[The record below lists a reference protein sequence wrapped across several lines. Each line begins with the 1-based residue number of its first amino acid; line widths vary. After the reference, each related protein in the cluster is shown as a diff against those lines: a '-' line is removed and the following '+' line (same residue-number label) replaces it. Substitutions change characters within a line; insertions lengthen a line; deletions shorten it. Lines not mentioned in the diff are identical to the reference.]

1 VHCPDAVYLLEYVST
16 FADLGLAPDLLAAIR
31 DVGYDAPSPIQEQ
44 AIPPLLEG
52 LDVIGQAQTGSGKTA
67 AFGLPMLQYVDP
79 SEDDVQG
86 LVLTPTR
93 ELCIQVTQA
102 LRAYGKRKGVDVV
115 AVFGGAPIRTQQA
128 QLRAGGQIVVGTVG
142 RVKDLISRHSL
153 VLHACRFVVL
163 DEADE
168 MLDLGFLEDVEKI
181 LALTPSSR
189 QTALFSA
196 TMPLEIRRLADQYLY
211 DPTTIRIKTDTMT
224 VDTVEQFALEV
235 SARDKPEALATVLE
249 AERPEQALVFVRT
262 KIRCDQ
268 LYRSLRD
275 RGMNVKA
282 LHGDMTQGSRDGVMI
297 SFKDGRLPLLIAT
310 DVASRGLDISGISH
324 VINFDVP
331 MSPDVYVHRVGRTG
345 RVGRSGRAITFYEP
359 RQQRDIEAI
368 ERHAGVKLSPWVKG
382 AHVAPTPAK
391 PPPRRHS
398 KPQVSPNGEGPAS
411 KVIVSGGRA
420 AGLEPSDII
429 HAITAAT
436 ELDGG
441 SVRNVR
447 VLERFAFVEVPQREA
462 ARVIEQ
468 TGGTEVRGHVLRL
481 ELAKS

>member
-1 VHCPDAVYLLEYVST
+1 MTA
-16 FADLGLAPDLLAAIR
+16 FADLRLDPAILEAIH
-31 DVGYDAPSPIQEQ
+31 DVGYEAPSPIQEE

-52 LDVIGQAQTGSGKTA
+52 RDVIGQAQTGSGKTA

-79 SEDDVQG
+79 SEHEVQA

-102 LRAYGKRKGVDVV
+102 LRAYGRRKGIDVV
-115 AVFGGAPIRTQQA
+115 AVFGGAPIRSQQA
-128 QLRAGGQIVVGTVG
+128 QLRAGGHVVVGTVG
-142 RVKDLISRHSL
+142 RVKDLISRHAL
-153 VLHACRFVVL
+153 LLHACRFVVL

-168 MLDLGFLEDVEKI
+168 MLDLGFLEDVERI
-181 LALTPSSR
+181 LSLTPSSR

-196 TMPLEIRRLADQYLY
+196 TMPPAIRRLAERYLF
-211 DPTTIRIKTDTMT
+211 DPVIVKVATKTLT

-235 SARDKPEALATVLE
+235 KPREKADRLVEVLE
-249 AERPEQALVFVRT
+249 AERPEQALVFCRT

-268 LYRSLRD
+268 LYRTLRD

-282 LHGDMTQGSRDGVMI
+282 LHGDMTQGARDGVMI
-297 SFKDGRLPLLIAT
+297 SFKDGRLPLLVAT
-310 DVASRGLDISGISH
+310 DVASRGLDITGISH

-331 MSPDVYVHRVGRTG
+331 ISPDVYVHRIGRTG

-359 RQQRDIEAI
+359 KQRREIVAI
-368 ERHAGVKLSPWVKG
+368 EKHAGVKLAPWVKG
-382 AHVAPTPAK
+382 AHVAPTPVIPK
-391 PPPRRHS
+391 PRRHS
-398 KPQVSPNGEGPAS
+398 KPRLSPDGDGPAT
-411 KVIVSGGRA
+411 KLIVAGGRA

-436 ELDGG
+436 GLDGE

-447 VLERFAFVEVPQREA
+447 VLEHFAFVEVPQQQAQRI
-462 ARVIEQ
+462 VDSVS
-468 TGGTEVRGHVLRL
+468 GTEVNGEPLRL
-481 ELAKS
+481 EVARS

>member
-1 VHCPDAVYLLEYVST
+1 MTT
-16 FADLGLAPDLLAAIR
+16 FSDLGLAPDLLEAIR

-44 AIPPLLEG
+44 AIPLLLEG

-79 SEDDVQG
+79 DESDVQG

-115 AVFGGAPIRTQQA
+115 AVFGGAPIRSQQA
-128 QLRAGGQIVVGTVG
+128 QLRAGGQVVVGTVG

-153 VLHACRFVVL
+153 MLHATRFVVL

-168 MLDLGFLEDVEKI
+168 MLDLGFLEDVERI
-181 LALTPSSR
+181 LSLTPSSR

-196 TMPLEIRRLADQYLY
+196 TMPPEIRRLADQYLY
-211 DPTTIRIKTDTMT
+211 DPVIVKVETATLT

-235 SARDKPEALATVLE
+235 APRDKPEALARVLE
-249 AERPEQALVFVRT
+249 AEHPDQALVFVRT

-275 RGMNVKA
+275 KGMNVKA

-324 VINFDVP
+324 VINYDVP
-331 MSPDVYVHRVGRTG
+331 MSPDIYVHRIGRTG

-359 RQQRDIEAI
+359 RQVRDIQAI
-368 ERHAGVKLSPWVKG
+368 ERHAGVKLSPWVKD
-382 AHVAPTPAK
+382 AHVAPLPVK

-398 KPQVSPNGEGPAS
+398 KPRVSANGEGPSS
-411 KVIVSGGRA
+411 KLIVSGGRA

-429 HAITAAT
+429 HAITSAT
-436 ELDGG
+436 ALDGG

-447 VLERFAFVEVPQREA
+447 VLERFAFVEVPQSEA
-462 ARVIEQ
+462 QRVVDQ

-481 ELAKS
+481 ELAKA

>member
-1 VHCPDAVYLLEYVST
+1 MTD
-16 FADLGLAPDLLAAIR
+16 FAELGLSPDLLQATR
-31 DVGYDAPSPIQEQ
+31 DVGYENPSPIQEQ
-44 AIPPLLEG
+44 AIPLLLEG

-79 SEDDVQG
+79 TEHDVQG

-102 LRAYGKRKGVDVV
+102 LRAYGKTKGIDVV

-128 QLRAGGQIVVGTVG
+128 QLRAGGHIVVGTVG

-153 VLHACRFVVL
+153 MLNACRFVVL

-196 TMPLEIRRLADQYLY
+196 TMPAEIRRLADQYLY
-211 DPTTIRIKTDTMT
+211 DPVIVKVKNPTLT

-235 SARDKPEALATVLE
+235 QPREKADRLVEVLE
-249 AERPEQALVFVRT
+249 AERPDQALVFVRT
-262 KIRCDQ
+262 KIRCDA
-268 LYRSLRD
+268 LYKTLRD
-275 RGMNVKA
+275 NGMNVKA
-282 LHGDMTQGSRDGVMI
+282 LHGDMSQGSRDGVMI
-297 SFKDGRLPLLIAT
+297 SFKDGRLPLLVAT
-310 DVASRGLDISGISH
+310 DVASRGLDITGISH
-324 VINFDVP
+324 VINYDVP
-331 MSPDVYVHRVGRTG
+331 TSPDVYVHRIGRTG

-359 RQQRDIEAI
+359 KQRRDIEAI

-382 AHVAPTPAK
+382 AHVAPTPVKAK
-391 PPPRRHS
+391 PPRHS
-398 KPQVSPNGEGPAS
+398 KPHVSPNGEGPGR
-411 KVIVSGGRA
+411 KLIVSGGRA
-420 AGLEPSDII
+420 AGLEPADII

-436 ELDGG
+436 GLDGEA
-441 SVRNVR
+441 VRNVR
-447 VLERFAFVEVPQREA
+447 VLERFAFVEVPADEA
-462 ARVIEQ
+462 QRVIEQ
-468 TGGTEVRGHVLRL
+468 VKGTEVRGHPLQL
-481 ELAKS
+481 EQANV

>member
-1 VHCPDAVYLLEYVST
+1 MTT
-16 FADLGLAPDLLAAIR
+16 FADLGLAPDLLSAVQ
-31 DVGYDAPSPIQEQ
+31 DVGYESPSPIQEQ

-79 SEDDVQG
+79 DEQEVQG

-115 AVFGGAPIRTQQA
+115 AVFGGAPIRSQQA

-153 VLHACRFVVL
+153 MLHSCRFVVL

-168 MLDLGFLEDVEKI
+168 MLDLGFLEDVERI

-196 TMPLEIRRLADQYLY
+196 TMPPEIRRLADQYLY
-211 DPTTIRIKTDTMT
+211 DPVTVKVKTDTLT

-235 SARDKPEALATVLE
+235 AARDKPEALATVLD
-249 AERPEQALVFVRT
+249 AEKPEQALVFVRT

-275 RGMNVKA
+275 KGWNVKA
-282 LHGDMTQGSRDGVMI
+282 LHGDMSQGSRDGVMI

-331 MSPDVYVHRVGRTG
+331 ISPDVYVHRVGRTG

-359 RQQRDIEAI
+359 RQQRDIQAI
-368 ERHAGVKLSPWVKG
+368 ERHAGVKLSPWVKD
-382 AHVAPTPAK
+382 AHVAPMAVKT
-391 PPPRRHS
+391 PPRRHS
-398 KPQVSPNGEGPAS
+398 KPRVSSNGAGPMT
-411 KVIVSGGRA
+411 KLIVSGGRA
-420 AGLEPSDII
+420 AGIEPSDII

-436 ELDGG
+436 GLDGEA
-441 SVRNVR
+441 VRNVR
-447 VLERFAFVEVPQREA
+447 VLERFAFVEVPAGEA
-462 ARVIEQ
+462 SRVVEL
-468 TGGTEVRGHVLRL
+468 TGGSDVRGHALRL
-481 ELAKS
+481 EPART